1 MLADHLLKKKIQK
14 FKETGDSNY
23 IYKNELDKS
32 YFQHDI
38 AYRDFIDLAR
48 RTAFDKIWRDKAFN
62 ITKNPKYY
70 GYQRSLAS
78 MFTNLLIKSP
88 QVVVLIRMPINLL
101 LIMKY

>member
-48 RTAFDKIWRDKAFN
+48 RTAFDKI
-62 ITKNPKYY
+62 
-70 GYQRSLAS
+70 
-78 MFTNLLIKSP
+78 
-88 QVVVLIRMPINLL
+88 
-101 LIMKY
+101 